1 MSHDASR
8 PISPDV
14 RIGHVHLKV
23 SDIDRAL
30 SFLPGILG
38 FSVTQRYGTSAAF
51 LSAGGTH
58 HHIGLNTWES
68 KDEGPPPLDGTSP
81 RPYNAS
87 ITLVCHSKELQ
98 TTG

>member
-1 MSHDASR
+1 MRHDASR

-38 FSVTQRYGTSAAF
+38 FSVTQPYGTSAAF
-51 LSAGGTH
+51 LSAGGY
-58 HHIGLNTWES
+58 
-68 KDEGPPPLDGTSP
+68 PPPHRTQHVG
-81 RPYNAS
+81 
-87 ITLVCHSKELQ
+87 EQ
-98 TTG
+98 G